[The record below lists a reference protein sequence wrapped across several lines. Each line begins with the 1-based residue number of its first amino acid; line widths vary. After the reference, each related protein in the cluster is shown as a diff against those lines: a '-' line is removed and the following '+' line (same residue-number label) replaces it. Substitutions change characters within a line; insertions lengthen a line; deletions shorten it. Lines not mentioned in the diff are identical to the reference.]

1 MLFKETG
8 LKGAYVIEIEQKK
21 DERGFFAR
29 SFCQQEFKNRG
40 IDFNIVQSD
49 ISYNKK
55 RGTLRGMHYQ
65 AVPHEEAMKIKENV
79 GFFQAIKSAIA
90 KNTDTGTKGKYQE
103 DLDSA
108 IKQILS
114 KAIISD
120 RVVDIFVAAG
130 LKKPDISILSEDFLA
145 EVRELPQKNL
155 AFEMLK
161 KLLNDEIRIRMRK
174 NLVQSKSF
182 REMLEKTIR
191 KYTNRNIETAE
202 VIEELIELAKKMR
215 EDAKRGDE
223 LKLSDDELA
232 FYDALEVNDSAVK
245 VLGDETLRKIAVE
258 LTETIRKNVSIDW
271 TMRENVQAKLRL
283 MVKKILRKHGYP
295 PDKQQ
300 KATETVLEQATL
312 IAKDWVA

>member
-1 MLFKETG
+1 MSLIPQAMEHILKQKDGKERYLQHTTE
-8 LKGAYVIEIEQKK
+8 L
-21 DERGFFAR
+21 
-29 SFCQQEFKNRG
+29 
-40 IDFNIVQSD
+40 
-49 ISYNKK
+49 
-55 RGTLRGMHYQ
+55 LRAFSL
-65 AVPHEEAMKIKENV
+65 AVPHEEAMKIKEDV
-79 GFFQAIKSAIA
+79 GFFQAIKSTIA

-103 DLDSA
+103 DMDSA

-174 NLVQSKSF
+174 NLVQAKSF

-245 VLGDETLRKIAVE
+245 ILGDDTLRKIAVE

-271 TMRENVQAKLRL
+271 TMRENVQARLRV
-283 MVKKILRKHGYP
+283 MVKKILKKHGYP
-295 PDKQQ
+295 PDKQL
-300 KATETVLEQATL
+300 KATELVLQQAHEL
-312 IAKDWVA
+312 CKDWVGSTA